1 MRHSALLLAALA
13 AVAIVPGCVSG
24 RDEPVRVTVINPPPS
39 PVYVE
44 GPPTVIVREETVSPV
59 RPLTSPTAT
68 TAAPTVHGQRY
79 RVVDVDVIYNEPIQA
94 YTVVGYDDRYY
105 TDGRFYRYDRD
116 GWQSSSDLQRDAR
129 WVRVRD
135 RDVPD
140 SLLVLH
146 QR

>member
-1 MRHSALLLAALA
+1 MRYRPILVAVLAAG
-13 AVAIVPGCVSG
+13 VIIPGCASG
-24 RDEPVRVTVINPPPS
+24 RDEPVRVTVINPQPS

-44 GPPTVIVREETVSPV
+44 SPPTVIVREQSVSPV

-68 TAAPTVHGQRY
+68 TAAPPVHGQRY

-94 YTVVGYDDRYY
+94 YRVVGYDDRYY
-105 TDGRFYRYDRD
+105 SEGRFYRYDRD
-116 GWQSSSDLQRDAR
+116 GWQSSAELQPNAR
-129 WVRVRD
+129 WVSVRN

-140 SLLVLH
+140 SLFALH